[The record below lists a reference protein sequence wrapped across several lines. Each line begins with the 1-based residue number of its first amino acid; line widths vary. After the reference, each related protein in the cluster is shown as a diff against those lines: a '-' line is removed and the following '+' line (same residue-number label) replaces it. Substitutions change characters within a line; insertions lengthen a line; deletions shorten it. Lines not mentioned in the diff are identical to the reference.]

1 MKGQRRQEL
10 VRRKT
15 VPAASQRAGV
25 ADQKNNS
32 LSSAPYAW
40 NETHRYQTMMS
51 YSSIRSR
58 KKKKMPSE
66 RQTTY
71 IFFRNVI

>member
-32 LSSAPYAW
+32 LSSAPCAW

-58 KKKKMPSE
+58 KKIKSPRKDRPHI
-66 RQTTY
+66 Y
-71 IFFRNVI
+71 FFEM